1 MEVVGLRH
9 GLTAEVLES
18 TAERRPMNPIFQAI
32 VQRIATYPNSR
43 CPECG
48 RHRCNS
54 CGADVRPRR
63 ATRGR
68 YVDTTVRPR
77 RSFRW
82 PALLTGRAR

>member
-1 MEVVGLRH
+1 MEVVGSRD
-9 GLTAEVLES
+9 GLTAKVLES
-18 TAERRPMNPIFQAI
+18 TAERRPMNPIFQAV
-32 VQRIATYPNSR
+32 VQRIVSDRNSR

-48 RHRCNS
+48 RRRCDS

-63 ATRGR
+63 ARRGR